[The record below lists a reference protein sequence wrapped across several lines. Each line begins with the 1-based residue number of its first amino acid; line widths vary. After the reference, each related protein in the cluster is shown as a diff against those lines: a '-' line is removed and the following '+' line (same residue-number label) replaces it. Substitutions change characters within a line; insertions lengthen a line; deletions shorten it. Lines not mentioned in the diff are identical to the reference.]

1 VNRFTERYR
10 TKGHWRVRSRKI
22 RILMIERLLLK
33 KKKECE
39 TIKKKTPMR
48 RYRQKGSRYDDT
60 L

>member
-10 TKGHWRVRSRKI
+10 TKGRRRVRSRNA
-22 RILMIERLLLK
+22 RILLLK

-39 TIKKKTPMR
+39 AMKEAPMR
-48 RYRQKGSRYDDT
+48 KYRQKGSRYDDT

>member
-1 VNRFTERYR
+1 
-10 TKGHWRVRSRKI
+10 
-22 RILMIERLLLK
+22 MIERLLLK

>member
-1 VNRFTERYR
+1 
-10 TKGHWRVRSRKI
+10 
-22 RILMIERLLLK
+22 MIERLLLK

-39 TIKKKTPMR
+39 TIKKKTSMR